1 MKWLNE
7 FSGIELSAC
16 GINGIGFPADTALK
30 VLDRAE
36 KEQVAVL
43 GGDVLIPCGE
53 SWEHSYDSWH
63 SDQKTNEFSDEF
75 QTRSIQ
81 EARRYIGKYLNKTA
95 IFLIV
100 FR

>member
-7 FSGIELSAC
+7 FHGIELSAC
-16 GINGIGFPADTALK
+16 GIDGIGFSADAALR

-36 KEQVAVL
+36 MEHVAVL
-43 GGDVLIPCGE
+43 GGDVLIPSGN

-63 SDQKTNEFSDEF
+63 SDLKSNELLDVF
-75 QTRSIQ
+75 QVRSIQ
-81 EARRYIGKYLNKTA
+81 EARRYIFKYPNKTA